1 MTTNDHAELA
11 QKIVVLETQLQTFA
25 AQNRQLKEAV
35 DKMTAQKP
43 SPPPA
48 LAALPS
54 EGHLPAFPTHRAKH
68 NKPPEFD
75 GRDKTAAN
83 TFLAHLHLHFLASP
97 HLFPDDYSKILFAAT
112 YLRGPAFSWLEPH
125 LLRENDP
132 IVGSWPAFQ
141 KAFLE
146 ALGDPDRERTVTR
159 SLQTLIQTGSAAA
172 YSTEFFR
179 LAAFLQWND
188 QALQAQFH
196 VGLKPEVKD
205 ALALSDRVFTTVQ
218 DLSSFVIRLD
228 NRLFERRK
236 DSRRTTTPTHQTP
249 LPSATPRIPHHNP
262 PGPTPMVLDANRPR
276 FRTLPQEERQRRF
289 RLGLCMYC
297 GEAGHTAF
305 NCPNRRPYP
314 GPRPTG
320 PLQAAS
326 SSVTPDELGNA
337 LAQASEDATA

>member
-1 MTTNDHAELA
+1 MTTNDNTELA
-11 QKIVVLETQLQTFA
+11 QRLVLLEAQLQTVVT
-25 AQNRQLKEAV
+25 QNRQLKEAI
-35 DKMTAQKP
+35 DKMTTQKP
-43 SPPPA
+43 PSPT
-48 LAALPS
+48 LAPLPS
-54 EGHLPAFPTHRAKH
+54 EDHLPAFPTHRARH

-75 GRDKTAAN
+75 GKDKAAAN
-83 TFLAHLHLHFLASP
+83 TFLAHLHLHFLAAP
-97 HLFPDDYSKILFAAT
+97 HLFPDDFSKILFAAT

-125 LLRENDP
+125 LLRKNDP
-132 IVGSWPAFQ
+132 IVGSWSAFQ

-159 SLQTLIQTGSAAA
+159 SLQTLIQTGSAAT

-188 QALQAQFH
+188 QALQAQFL
-196 VGLKPEVKD
+196 VGLKPEVKA
-205 ALALSDRVFTTVQ
+205 ALALSDRDFATVQ

-228 NRLFERRK
+228 NRLFDCRK
-236 DSRRTTTPTHQTP
+236 ETRRTTAPTLQTTFP
-249 LPSATPRIPHHNP
+249 ATTPRASHTTPS
-262 PGPTPMVLDANRPR
+262 GPTPMVLDANRPR

-297 GEAGHTAF
+297 GGAGHTAF
-305 NCPNRRPYP
+305 DCPNRRPYP
-314 GPRPTG
+314 GSRPTG